1 MKDARLFGWTVV
13 PAALIIGFG
22 FAVTVET
29 QQAPPVQR
37 DFTRELA
44 NKMRGSYVV
53 AATGSLL
60 MQDPVGRQA
69 SPEIQRTLKE
79 AHTTIG
85 HLEFYQVDNP
95 QAPVQTLPR
104 ELAKDVGELGLD
116 LVGLGDSRGGEVTMR
131 AALDALGQLGIPVAQ
146 GDRRPAFQHL
156 ASGRAALI
164 SGPNPIRL
172 STAKYVTAEQLAQ
185 LKQIRDS
192 IVARRLEPDVARPIG
207 IPEDL
212 LDRVQIF
219 SDTFILGPVTG
230 EIREELN
237 AEDRQANLQAV
248 RYVKQYADYVAFSMP
263 MPPSP
268 KGDHFEAAASPH
280 EAVRALVHDLVDNG
294 MDLYVGYGNH
304 AVQGI
309 EIYKG
314 RPLFYN
320 LGNLSVHRGES
331 TAGTR
336 TAFLATSRY
345 QDGVLQE
352 VRVYPVDLGANPL
365 ERPASTLGV
374 PMTPSIEAANRA
386 LADLQRAS
394 DAFGTR
400 MAVENGVGIVR
411 VPREATVA
419 VGQAIRDFGT
429 FPRGGGAGGRG
440 GRGGRGGG
448 RGGL

>member
-13 PAALIIGFG
+13 PAALIIGFA

-29 QQAPPVQR
+29 QQAPAVQR

-69 SPEIQRTLKE
+69 SPEIQRILRE

-104 ELAKDVGELGLD
+104 ELVKDVGELGLD
-116 LVGLGDSRGGEVTMR
+116 LVGLGDGRGGEVTMR
-131 AALDALGQLGIPVAQ
+131 AALEALGQLGIAVAQ
-146 GDRRPAFQHL
+146 ADRRPAFQHL

-192 IVARRLEPDVARPIG
+192 IIARRNEPDVARPVG
-207 IPEDL
+207 VPEDL
-212 LDRVQIF
+212 PDRVQIF
-219 SDTFILGPVTG
+219 GDTFVLGPVTG
-230 EIREELN
+230 EIREELS

-263 MPPSP
+263 MPPSA
-268 KGDHFEAAASPH
+268 KADHFAAADRPH
-280 EAVRALVHDLVDNG
+280 EAVTALAHDLVDNG
-294 MDLYVGYGNH
+294 MDLYVGHGNH

-314 RPLFYN
+314 RPIFYN
-320 LGNLSVHRGES
+320 LGDLSVHRDAARG
-331 TAGTR
+331 AR

-352 VRVYPVDLGANPL
+352 VRVYPVDLGSNPM

-374 PMTPSIEAANRA
+374 PMTPSVEMANRA

-394 DAFGTR
+394 EAFGTR
-400 MAVENGVGIVR
+400 IAVENGVGVIR

-419 VGQAIRDFGT
+419 VGQTIRDFGT

-440 GRGGRGGG
+440 GRGGG